1 MGAAP
6 YTYTQAAGAIS
17 AASSH
22 NLNLTE
28 ESNMNTTRTK
38 LYTVIYCALGT
49 AAFTTLT
56 TPAGADGLTPASKTV
71 KFDDLNITTAAGAKV
86 LYRRIQTAAVEVCP
100 AQFSYSLRMEQ
111 AQRACVDHAIDNA
124 VKKVNSSAL
133 TELRFGSPVRLAS
146 K

>member
-6 YTYTQAAGAIS
+6 YTCTQAAGTIS
-17 AASSH
+17 AVSSH
-22 NLNLTE
+22 NLTTE
-28 ESNMNTTRTK
+28 EPTMTTTLRTK

-49 AAFTTLT
+49 TAFTTLT
-56 TPAGADGLTPASKTV
+56 TPAGADGLSPPSKIV

-100 AQFSYSLRMEQ
+100 AQMTYSLRMEQ

-124 VKKVNSSAL
+124 VKKVNSPAL
-133 TELRFGSPVRLAS
+133 TELRFGTPVRLAS

>member
-1 MGAAP
+1 
-6 YTYTQAAGAIS
+6 
-17 AASSH
+17 
-22 NLNLTE
+22 
-28 ESNMNTTRTK
+28 MNTTLRTK
-38 LYTVIYCALGT
+38 AYTVIFCALGT

-56 TPAGADGLTPASKTV
+56 TPAGADGLSPPTKTV

-100 AQFSYSLRMEQ
+100 AQMSYSLRMEQ

-124 VKKVNSSAL
+124 VRKVNSPAL

>member
-1 MGAAP
+1 
-6 YTYTQAAGAIS
+6 
-17 AASSH
+17 
-22 NLNLTE
+22 
-28 ESNMNTTRTK
+28 MNATLRTK

-56 TPAGADGLTPASKTV
+56 TPAGADGLTPPTKTV
-71 KFDDLNITTAAGAKV
+71 KFNDLNITTAAGAKV

-124 VKKVNSSAL
+124 VKKVNSPAL